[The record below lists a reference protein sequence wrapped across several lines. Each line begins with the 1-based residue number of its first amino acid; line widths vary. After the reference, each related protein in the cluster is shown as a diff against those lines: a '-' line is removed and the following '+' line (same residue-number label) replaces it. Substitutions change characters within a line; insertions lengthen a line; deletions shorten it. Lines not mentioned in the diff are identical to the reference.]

1 MASTYILEIPIM
13 LATDWVTR
21 HERYSQL
28 RFRSQEAVAARM
40 SPSDLLAGK
49 CTGIKAPRVIKL
61 KDKRRHRQVRLCE
74 MLNKE
79 CTCYKH

>member
-1 MASTYILEIPIM
+1 MASTYILEVPTM

-49 CTGIKAPRVIKL
+49 DTGIKAPRVIKL